1 VVPEQSRQKDASL
14 VATVLDDSHRRM
26 QTDRPRILG
35 WGNGM
40 ARFDGREDV
49 AGLRIPAEDQGHSE
63 SVGRERVAVSSDSQR
78 DEATIHLM
86 QVACNTCTQERS
98 NPTHET
104 SWIVHPRRKR
114 VLLEPSGDHRRGL
127 EFRGKMLETED
138 AGFVDDAVA
147 VVVDG
152 VPAVVDGVEV
162 DVDEAPSHPLRVDED
177 GNRRD
182 EAAQRHEEPC

>member
-1 VVPEQSRQKDASL
+1 
-14 VATVLDDSHRRM
+14 
-26 QTDRPRILG
+26 
-35 WGNGM
+35 M

-49 AGLRIPAEDQGHSE
+49 AVQRIPTEDQGHSV
-63 SVGRERVAVSSDSQR
+63 SVGPERMAVSSDSRR
-78 DEATIHLM
+78 DEATIRLM
-86 QVACNTCTQERS
+86 QVACNTCTQETS

-127 EFRGKMLETED
+127 EFRGKMPETED
-138 AGFVDDAVA
+138 AGFVDDVVA

-152 VPAVVDGVEV
+152 VPVAADGVEF
-162 DVDEAPSHPLRVDED
+162 DVDEAPCHPLPVDED

-182 EAAQRHEEPC
+182 EAGQRHVEPC